1 MVSGVIS
8 FLAASIPTWI
18 QHPPSTVNSQTYD
31 TQNSKSQTF
40 QSHEAN
46 LPFAAFLK
54 EPLKGE
60 GVWLQGWFTIPS
72 LNLTQKA
79 SFSKDTSIVSR
90 NSCSSRVIYHPS
102 LPLLP
107 AVSNSHN
114 GFLIFVVVNLRLG
127 AYTNTHTPET
137 KTNKRPWLCFKL
149 IGLAV
154 LDPDLRVPT
163 SLVLSVF

>member
-1 MVSGVIS
+1 MSGVIS

-40 QSHEAN
+40 QSHEAYP
-46 LPFAAFLK
+46 PFAAFP
-54 EPLKGE
+54 EEAIKGRRRMAA
-60 GVWLQGWFTIPS
+60 GMVHHSS

-114 GFLIFVVVNLRLG
+114 GFLIFVVVNLRRG
-127 AYTNTHTPET
+127 AYTNPHTPET